1 MRDVRIALIGFGHV
15 GRAFARLLLLK
26 QYLLRERHGLN
37 PVVTAVLTGA
47 HGWARDDRGLQLSA
61 LLSSETLPETGAPP
75 GIDSLVADVLIEVTT
90 LNARTGQPALEHLRQ
105 ALEAGMDAV
114 TANKGPIAYG
124 LTELQQLAQ
133 QRGRQIRFEA
143 TVGDNLPVFNL
154 MRYGLPTAKVGL
166 VRGILNSTTNYLLSQ
181 AARGVPWTEAL
192 AEAQRLGIAERDPS
206 NDLEGWDAALKATI
220 VANVVMG
227 LDLKVDEVAREP
239 VTEEVAG
246 RAREAARRGQRI
258 RPLVAIGPFGTRWAP
273 VEVGPDDPFFAVDG
287 FSMAI
292 ELDTDVAG
300 RLAIALHQPHVE
312 QTAFALLADLIDIEA
327 RAGPPIQWRHG
338 QS

>member
-26 QYLLRERHGLN
+26 QYLLRERYGLN
-37 PVVTAVLTGA
+37 PVVTAVLTGG
-47 HGWARDDRGLQLSA
+47 HGWARDDRGLQLST
-61 LLSSETLPETGAPP
+61 LLSSESLPEHGPPP
-75 GIDSLVADVLIEVTT
+75 GIGSIAAEVLIEVTT
-90 LNARTGQPALEHLRQ
+90 LNARTGQPALDHLRQ
-105 ALEAGMDAV
+105 ALGAGMHVV
-114 TANKGPIAYG
+114 TANKGSIAYG
-124 LTELQQLAQ
+124 LKDLQQIAAQ
-133 QRGRQIRFEA
+133 RERQIRFEA
-143 TVGDNLPVFNL
+143 TVADDLPVFSL
-154 MRYGLPTAKVGL
+154 MRYGLPTVKVGL

-181 AARGVPWTEAL
+181 AARGVSWTEAL
-192 AEAQRLGIAERDPS
+192 EEAQRLGVAERDPG

-227 LDLKVDEVAREP
+227 LDLKVDDVVREP
-239 VTEEVAG
+239 VTEDVAH
-246 RAREAARRGQRI
+246 RARAAAQRGQRI

-312 QTAFALLADLIDIEA
+312 QTAFALLADLIDIETH
-327 RAGPPIQWRHG
+327 P
-338 QS
+338 

>member
-37 PVVTAVLTGA
+37 PVVTAVVTAG
-47 HGWARDDRGLQLSA
+47 HGWARNDGGLQLSA
-61 LLSSETLPETGAPP
+61 LLSSNSLPEGGRPP
-75 GIDSLVADVLIEVTT
+75 AIGSLAADVLIEVTT
-90 LNARTGQPALEHLRQ
+90 LNPRTGQPALDHLRQ
-105 ALEAGMDAV
+105 ALEAGMHVV
-114 TANKGPIAYG
+114 TANKGPIAYDLQG
-124 LTELQQLAQ
+124 LQQLAA
-133 QRGRQIRFEA
+133 QRARQIRFEA
-143 TVGDNLPVFNL
+143 TVADDLPVFNL
-154 MRYGLPTAKVGL
+154 LRYGLPTAKVGL

-181 AARGVPWTEAL
+181 AARGVSWKEAL

-220 VANVVMG
+220 VANAVMG
-227 LDLKVDEVAREP
+227 LELTVDQVAREP
-239 VTEEVAG
+239 VTEEVAN
-246 RAREAARRGQRI
+246 RARAAAQRGQRI

-312 QTAFALLADLIDIEA
+312 QTAFALLADLIDIEMH
-327 RAGPPIQWRHG
+327 Q
-338 QS
+338 

>member
-37 PVVTAVLTGA
+37 PVVTAVVTAG
-47 HGWARDDRGLQLSA
+47 HGWARNDGGLQLSA
-61 LLSSETLPETGAPP
+61 LLSSNSLPEGGRPP
-75 GIDSLVADVLIEVTT
+75 AIGSLAADVLIEVTT
-90 LNARTGQPALEHLRQ
+90 LNPRTGQPALDHLRQ
-105 ALEAGMDAV
+105 ALEAGMHVV
-114 TANKGPIAYG
+114 TANKGPIAYDLQG
-124 LTELQQLAQ
+124 LQQLAA
-133 QRGRQIRFEA
+133 QRARQIRFEA
-143 TVGDNLPVFNL
+143 TVADDLPVFNL
-154 MRYGLPTAKVGL
+154 LRYGLPTAKVGL

-181 AARGVPWTEAL
+181 AARGVSWKEAL

-220 VANVVMG
+220 VANAVMG
-227 LDLKVDEVAREP
+227 LELTVDQVVREP
-239 VTEEVAG
+239 VTEEVAS
-246 RAREAARRGQRI
+246 RARATAQRGQRI

-312 QTAFALLADLIDIEA
+312 QTAFALLADLIDIEMH
-327 RAGPPIQWRHG
+327 Q
-338 QS
+338 

>member
-1 MRDVRIALIGFGHV
+1 L
-15 GRAFARLLLLK
+15 
-26 QYLLRERHGLN
+26 
-37 PVVTAVLTGA
+37 
-47 HGWARDDRGLQLSA
+47 LSA
-61 LLSSETLPETGAPP
+61 ADLTERGTKPEIA
-75 GIDSLVADVLIEVTT
+75 SLVADVLIEVTT
-90 LNARTGQPALEHLRQ
+90 LNARTGQPALEHVRQ
-105 ALEAGMDAV
+105 ALERGMDVV
-114 TANKGPIAYG
+114 TANKGPIAHG
-124 LTELQQLAQ
+124 LKNLQQLAQ
-133 QRGRQIRFEA
+133 HRGRQIRFEA
-143 TVGDNLPVFNL
+143 TVADDLPLFNL

-166 VRGILNSTTNYLLSQ
+166 VRGILNSTTNYVLSQ
-181 AARGVPWTEAL
+181 AARGVSWTQAL
-192 AEAQRLGIAERDPS
+192 EEAQRLGIAERDPI

-227 LDLKVDEVAREP
+227 LDLKVDEVVREP

-246 RAREAARRGQRI
+246 RAQAAARRGHRI

-312 QTAFALLADLIDIEA
+312 QTAFALLADLIDIETQ
-327 RAGPPIQWRHG
+327 IQWGHG